1 MIATEL
7 DVNAARLSHLR
18 WEADLEKA
26 VNGEGPDEPLKGH
39 EDCDLGTWIY
49 GTGLGRYGKL
59 GAVWQLKTAHKRFH
73 HMAEE
78 TLSACAAGKP
88 ERAAETMAA
97 VRKLSGEILF
107 LLTSLEL
114 DVIEA
119 AMTGPQPKDIL
130 SRLTRAL
137 LPRPR
142 PHSIIS
148 IQTLGEASSGRHTL
162 NVTGARLVHLK
173 WIRDLQMA
181 FRGHGKA
188 MRAQPSDECSLGI
201 WIHGTAMKELGATTA
216 LKNLDTVHK
225 QFHREVDQ
233 VISSLNHGRLRTAD
247 EAYEEALALSGEII
261 TLLTRLQV
269 DLADSQ
275 VLSVGTSSL

>member
-7 DVNAARLSHLR
+7 DVNAARLAHLR
-18 WEADLEKA
+18 WEAALEA
-26 VNGEGPDEPLKGH
+26 TVNGEGTQEPLMGH

-49 GTGLGRYGKL
+49 GTGLSRYGKL
-59 GAVWQLKTAHKRFH
+59 GAVWQLKTVHKRFH
-73 HMAEE
+73 HLAEE
-78 TLSACAAGKP
+78 TLSACAAGKA
-88 ERAAETMAA
+88 ERAVEKLAA

-119 AMTGPQPKDIL
+119 AISRAQPNDIP

-137 LPRPR
+137 FPKPLPLN
-142 PHSIIS
+142 IIS
-148 IQTLGEASSGRHTL
+148 IQALGEADSGRHTL

-173 WIRDLQMA
+173 WIRDLQSA

-201 WIHGTAMKELGATTA
+201 WIHGTAMRELGATEA
-216 LKNLDTVHK
+216 LKSLDAVHK
-225 QFHREVDQ
+225 RFHREVDL
-233 VISSLNHGRLRTAD
+233 VISSLNHGKLRTAD
-247 EAYEEALALSGEII
+247 EAYEEALVLSGEII

-269 DLADSQ
+269 ELADSQ
-275 VLSVGTSSL
+275 VLSAGSSKL